1 MLDWFLVCNRAECG
15 CSGGDMGNLADAGV
29 GWPPYV
35 WGCTYR
41 WRAVRRSAL
50 GRGELGL
57 EDDFELSER
66 CIAVAMSNWREYR
79 LFEGVGGTARPP
91 DGRGEEDDDGA

>member
-1 MLDWFLVCNRAECG
+1 
-15 CSGGDMGNLADAGV
+15 MGNLADAGV
-29 GWPPYV
+29 GWLPDA

-50 GRGELGL
+50 GRGEVGL
-57 EDDFELSER
+57 DDGLELSEMWK
-66 CIAVAMSNWREYR
+66 AVARSNWREYR

-91 DGRGEEDDDGA
+91 DGRGEDDGA